1 MASRTR
7 FRITF
12 TDGRVEEHE
21 DPMTFD
27 LPGSTLKV
35 FNGRERTGPG
45 TIYYSPMAWK
55 TVELIR

>member
-7 FRITF
+7 FKITF
-12 TDGRVEEHE
+12 SDGSVEEYE

-27 LPGSTLKV
+27 FPGSALKV

-45 TIYYSPMAWK
+45 TVYYSPNAWEK
-55 TVELIR
+55 VELIR

>member
-12 TDGRVEEHE
+12 SDGSVKEYE
-21 DPMTFD
+21 DPITFD
-27 LPGSTLKV
+27 LAGSTLKV

-45 TIYYSPMAWK
+45 TVYYSPNAWEK
-55 TVELIR
+55 VELIR

>member
-1 MASRTR
+1 MAKSR

-12 TDGRVEEHE
+12 TNGDTREYE

-35 FNGRERTGPG
+35 FNGRERTGVG
-45 TIYYSPMAWK
+45 TIYYSPMAWH